1 MPRLLLWL
9 LILLLGGIAFLAIL
23 ALLLWWLMR
32 RPPEDV
38 TVLEAEPEAPPA
50 PAFEVSRAVAA
61 EAIPTV
67 EPEPPPAPDE
77 PPEPDDLKVIEGIG
91 PKISSVFQA
100 AGITTFAQ
108 LAAQDPNDLKAILV
122 EAGIRLGDPTTWPE
136 QASLA
141 AAGTWDE
148 LEALQASLTG
158 GRRT

>member
-23 ALLLWWLMR
+23 ALLLWWFIR

-38 TVLEAEPEAPPA
+38 TVAEAQPEAPPA
-50 PAFEVSRAVAA
+50 PEFEAPPAVTA
-61 EAIPTV
+61 EPTPIV
-67 EPEPPPAPDE
+67 EPEPPPAPAE

-108 LAAQDPNDLKAILV
+108 LAAQEPSDLKVILV

-136 QASLA
+136 QAGLA
-141 AAGTWDE
+141 AAGKWDE